1 LFRGGGNF
9 SEKREFFSA
18 SEQTIA
24 QVWRLTPS
32 KWLFSA
38 QKWPFCGSKRLLIND
53 EKQQLSAEF
62 RQVLTR

>member
-1 LFRGGGNF
+1 M
-9 SEKREFFSA
+9 EFFSA

-32 KWLFSA
+32 KWLFLA